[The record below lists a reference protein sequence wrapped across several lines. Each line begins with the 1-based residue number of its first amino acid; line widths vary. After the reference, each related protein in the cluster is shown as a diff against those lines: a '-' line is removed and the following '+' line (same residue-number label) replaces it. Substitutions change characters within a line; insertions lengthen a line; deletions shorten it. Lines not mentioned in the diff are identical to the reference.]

1 VDADLSDRIGQA
13 DERFVPGTANGELI
27 EVEHLARYWWA
38 SQAAEGRAV
47 LDAGCGVGYG
57 SVMLARA
64 GASEVVGVDL
74 SDKAVVAAAAGA
86 PANATF
92 LTGDVH
98 ALPFEDDRFDLVVC
112 FEVIEHVEGQDEVI
126 AELARVLAPGG
137 ILALSSPN
145 RDVYPAGNP
154 HHVHEYVPDEL
165 RVALAAHFANV
176 ELRRQHDWLASAVL
190 GDGQVAEQLLRELDD
205 VRVGK
210 VFPRGQDSERYTVA
224 LASERPLPALP
235 GRVALGGE
243 TEPRAWLQELREL
256 RRLAE
261 ALTAER
267 DHARDN
273 VADLQAIEAQLRSEN
288 GQLLG
293 ELEQIRA
300 RLRAVHLSLSW
311 RITRPLR
318 ALRKLRG

>member
-13 DERFVPGTANGELI
+13 DERFVPGTADGELI

-38 SQAAEGRAV
+38 AQAADGRAV

-57 SVMLARA
+57 SAMLARA
-64 GASEVVGVDL
+64 GATEVVGVDL
-74 SDKAVVAAAAGA
+74 SAKAVEAAAAGA
-86 PANATF
+86 PSNATF

-154 HHVHEYVPDEL
+154 HHVHEYVPEEL
-165 RVALAAHFANV
+165 RGALAAHFAHV
-176 ELRRQHDWLASAVL
+176 ELRHQHDWLASAVL
-190 GDGQVAEQLLRELDD
+190 DDAQIAERLLRDLDD

-210 VFPRGQDSERYTVA
+210 VFGREPESERYIVA
-224 LASERPLPALP
+224 LASALALPALR

-243 TEPRAWLQELREL
+243 TESRAWLQELREL
-256 RRLAE
+256 RPLTQ

-267 DHARDN
+267 DHARSN
-273 VADLQAIEAQLRSEN
+273 VADLQAIEARLRSEN
-288 GQLLG
+288 AQLLD
-293 ELEQIRA
+293 ELDQVRA
-300 RLRAVHLSLSW
+300 SLRFVHQSLSW

-318 ALRKLRG
+318 AARRLRR